1 MISNTLF
8 ITYTIMCFLSLQAI
22 TLIIIIGKHRDVGK
36 TRLLKASAFFIVIC
50 IILGLFYYIT
60 YYRELVL
67 GEFAANIFLRALDS
81 VIFYAMGYS
90 WVKLIDAI
98 IVSPNPK
105 MALWRKYTNKV
116 FAILMICSAMI
127 YIFLLDE
134 YYSTDQ
140 FWAEVIVIVA
150 EIVLGLTVI
159 VFTAAYIWLGYRDLL
174 DKASRHYILTVSIL
188 VNFNNLWNNTVVV
201 SVFIHQVDIG
211 VKCTLLYG
219 VTSILLLIINF
230 LTIFYMYKKDFSPL
244 FFEKDHKSQPAL
256 TEEDLINLVAEQHR
270 LTQRER
276 DVFFLAYQG
285 LTNPDIADRLFI
297 SKHTVKR
304 HMHNI
309 FEKLDV
315 STRVELMHLVQ
326 SQSDHPRI

>member
-1 MISNTLF
+1 MLYFYHCEKNPTIYLYK
-8 ITYTIMCFLSLQAI
+8 IRRGRYDLKYTFYYLYYHVFSQPP
-22 TLIIIIGKHRDVGK
+22 GHYSDYYNRDVGK
-36 TRLLKASAFFIVIC
+36 TWLLKASAFFIVIS

-159 VFTAAYIWLGYRDLL
+159 VFTAAYMARISG
-174 DKASRHYILTVSIL
+174 
-188 VNFNNLWNNTVVV
+188 
-201 SVFIHQVDIG
+201 SVGQG
-211 VKCTLLYG
+211 QSALY
-219 VTSILLLIINF
+219 S
-230 LTIFYMYKKDFSPL
+230 Y
-244 FFEKDHKSQPAL
+244 SQ
-256 TEEDLINLVAEQHR
+256 H
-270 LTQRER
+270 
-276 DVFFLAYQG
+276 FGKF
-285 LTNPDIADRLFI
+285 
-297 SKHTVKR
+297 
-304 HMHNI
+304 
-309 FEKLDV
+309 
-315 STRVELMHLVQ
+315 
-326 SQSDHPRI
+326 

>member
-1 MISNTLF
+1 M
-8 ITYTIMCFLSLQAI
+8 
-22 TLIIIIGKHRDVGK
+22 GVGK
-36 TRLLKASAFFIVIC
+36 RINDQRAENALSAHRQHRVRLTGKQQHRSGGKMC
-50 IILGLFYYIT
+50 I
-60 YYRELVL
+60 RD
-67 GEFAANIFLRALDS
+67 R
-81 VIFYAMGYS
+81 GYS

-211 VKCTLLYG
+211 CLLY
-219 VTSILLLIINF
+219 TSIHALFAVLAAICD
-230 LTIFYMYKKDFSPL
+230 YMRN
-244 FFEKDHKSQPAL
+244 
-256 TEEDLINLVAEQHR
+256 I
-270 LTQRER
+270 
-276 DVFFLAYQG
+276 
-285 LTNPDIADRLFI
+285 RLFYNQRARTL
-297 SKHTVKR
+297 SDDNGKFLSLCFFFDCFFHSGKVKR
-304 HMHNI
+304 IYFHNMFYAAGPGHI
-309 FEKLDV
+309 L
-315 STRVELMHLVQ
+315 SLIH
-326 SQSDHPRI
+326 I